1 MLRWQK
7 FFLLN
12 FFNDKE
18 FLKIFFFNSAIKKIE
33 DKDLSWQEF
42 IDDKIFLRQ
51 KTIMAKISIPKTIM
65 RRKFMTAIYIINF
78 FNKIFH
84 DTTFMIKISW

>member
-7 FFLLN
+7 FFLFN
-12 FFNDKE
+12 FFHDKE

-42 IDDKIFLRQ
+42 IDDKIFFET
-51 KTIMAKISIPKTIM
+51 KNNYGKNIYTKNNYEKKIYDSNLYY
-65 RRKFMTAIYIINF
+65 KFL
-78 FNKIFH
+78 
-84 DTTFMIKISW
+84 